1 MNKYLKSFLTRG
13 AVFAGFG
20 PVVMGIVYAI
30 LNRTIEN
37 FSLGGGEVFLAI
49 ISTYLLAFIQAGA
62 SVFNQIE
69 DWPLAKSLLFHFGTL
84 YVGYLGFYAL
94 NRWIP
99 FEISVVLIFTAIFAV
114 CYFAIWITVF
124 LITKATA
131 KKLNKKITDN
141 PKTGVN

>member
-1 MNKYLKSFLTRG
+1 MNKYLKSFLARG
-13 AVFAGFG
+13 AVFGGFG

-69 DWPLAKSLLFHFGTL
+69 EWPITKSLLFHFGVL
-84 YVGYLGFYAL
+84 YLAYLGFYAL

-99 FEISVVLIFTAIFAV
+99 FDISVVLIFTAIFAV
-114 CYFAIWITVF
+114 CYFSIWITVF
-124 LITKATA
+124 LIVKATA
-131 KKLNKKITDN
+131 KKLNEKITDN
-141 PKTGVN
+141 PKTGEN

>member
-1 MNKYLKSFLTRG
+1 MNRYLKSFLHRG
-13 AVFAGFG
+13 LIFAGFG
-20 PVVMGIVYAI
+20 PIVMGVIYAI
-30 LNRTIEN
+30 LNSTVED

-99 FEISVVLIFTAIFAV
+99 FEISVVLIFTAIFVA
-114 CYFAIWITVF
+114 CYFFIWITVF
-124 LITKATA
+124 LIVKATA
-131 KKLNKKITDN
+131 KKLNKKITEA
-141 PKTGVN
+141 PKIGKN

>member
-1 MNKYLKSFLTRG
+1 MNRYVKSFIARG

-20 PVVMGIVYAI
+20 PVVMGIIYAI

-69 DWPLAKSLLFHFGTL
+69 DWPLTKSLLFHFGTL

-99 FEISVVLIFTAIFAV
+99 FEISVVLIFTAIFVA
-114 CYFAIWITVF
+114 CYFFIWITVF
-124 LITKATA
+124 LIVKATA
-131 KKLNKKITDN
+131 KKLNKKITEA
-141 PKTGVN
+141 PKIGEN